1 MIAIWVIRN
10 LAYEYGWNI
19 TFSPKI
25 TAGKAGSGLHIHMRI
40 MKDGKNQMLQD
51 GVLSETARKA
61 IAGMMKLAP
70 SITAFGNTNPTSY
83 FRLVP
88 HQEAPTN
95 ICWGDRNRSVLVRV
109 PLGWAAKKDMCSLA
123 NPLEADSHYDT
134 TQKQTVEMRSPDGSA
149 DLYQL
154 LAGLAV
160 ACRYGFEIPDALD
173 IAEKTYVNVN
183 IHQEENKARLETLD
197 QLPDSCAASAKRLQQ
212 QRGIFEQHNVFSPSM
227 DDGSIKKLVSYND
240 TLGRED
246 LKNDPE
252 GMLELVNR
260 YFHCG

>member
-1 MIAIWVIRN
+1 
-10 LAYEYGWNI
+10 
-19 TFSPKI
+19 
-25 TAGKAGSGLHIHMRI
+25 
-40 MKDGKNQMLQD
+40 
-51 GVLSETARKA
+51 
-61 IAGMMKLAP
+61 
-70 SITAFGNTNPTSY
+70 
-83 FRLVP
+83 
-88 HQEAPTN
+88 
-95 ICWGDRNRSVLVRV
+95 VRV

-212 QRGIFEQHNVFSPSM
+212 QRGIFEQYNVFSPSM
-227 DDGSIKKLVSYND
+227 IDGIIKKLESYDD
-240 TLGRED
+240 TTLRED

>member
-1 MIAIWVIRN
+1 
-10 LAYEYGWNI
+10 
-19 TFSPKI
+19 
-25 TAGKAGSGLHIHMRI
+25 

-51 GVLSETARKA
+51 GVLSETARK
-61 IAGMMKLAP
+61 GNCRHDEVSSVHYGFRQYESDFLFP
-70 SITAFGNTNPTSY
+70 SGSSPR
-83 FRLVP
+83 RLRR
-88 HQEAPTN
+88 
-95 ICWGDRNRSVLVRV
+95 IFCWGDRNRSVLVRV

-212 QRGIFEQHNVFSPSM
+212 QRGYSN
-227 DDGSIKKLVSYND
+227 SIMSLV
-240 TLGRED
+240 RA
-246 LKNDPE
+246 
-252 GMLELVNR
+252 
-260 YFHCG
+260 

>member
-1 MIAIWVIRN
+1 MGELEYYVIADEEDLFLATDQRGYHESGLMRSSTSSVRNVCAHIGTSGRTDKIRAFEVGNFTLNGKNRNRMRLNSLPTRVEDADQLMIAKWVIRN
-10 LAYEYGWNI
+10 LAYEYGLNI
-19 TFSPKI
+19 TFAPKI

-160 ACRYGFEIPDALD
+160 ACRYGFEILM
-173 IAEKTYVNVN
+173 
-183 IHQEENKARLETLD
+183 R
-197 QLPDSCAASAKRLQQ
+197 
-212 QRGIFEQHNVFSPSM
+212 
-227 DDGSIKKLVSYND
+227 
-240 TLGRED
+240 
-246 LKNDPE
+246 
-252 GMLELVNR
+252 
-260 YFHCG
+260 